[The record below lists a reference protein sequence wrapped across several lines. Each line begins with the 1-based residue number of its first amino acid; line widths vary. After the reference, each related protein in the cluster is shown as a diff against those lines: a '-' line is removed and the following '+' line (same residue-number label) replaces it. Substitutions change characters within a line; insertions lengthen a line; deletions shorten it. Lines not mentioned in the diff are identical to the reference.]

1 MNHLNIRKP
10 QHYEYNDEPSEYESI
25 ESNRMSNREILFAS
39 IPFIFLTLAVVL
51 KLSDKRRKERE
62 GHEVKED

>member
-1 MNHLNIRKP
+1 
-10 QHYEYNDEPSEYESI
+10 
-25 ESNRMSNREILFAS
+25 MSNREILFAS